1 MSDVFRALLMKL
13 DTRTQRQMN
22 AYFLFHEFVAEEMR
36 NQWITLDKLVTEIRP
51 EPTKNSLHEVFKAI
65 LLSMYGKDSTKWM
78 TREEMNDCLEVFMNA
93 LEKIGVQIEFPEES
107 KRTLLQFYS

>member
-1 MSDVFRALLMKL
+1 MKL

-36 NQWITLDKLVTEIRP
+36 SQGITLDKLVTEIQP
-51 EPTKNSLHEVFKAI
+51 QPTKNALHEVFKAI

-78 TREEMNDCLEVFMNA
+78 TREEMNDCLDVYMQA
-93 LEKIGVQIEFPEES
+93 LERIGVQIEFPEES